1 MTIKMKT
8 NNSKAFLNFFGE
20 QRSDKN
26 QNRLQK
32 TLDLINEHRSI
43 ERLLTFNIK
52 SINRSR
58 LTEDFF
64 FLFMISPTFKEI
76 NVFDILEEY
85 AFGDKQNDEWENM
98 SKIINTS
105 SELKLNRLI
114 QKHLLIEKKLLFY
127 PNSRAKVI
135 NRWSNMLSLK
145 NYSCLYELF
154 SSVLSILVRLNA
166 LYNFD
171 ETFLTLEKVNKLTTH
186 NKITQL
192 TKKTNI
198 VDWTKYLN
206 FVNNQIRNVTQHFD
220 VSYNPIEDIFV
231 GHTQK
236 GKPFEIS
243 SSKLETNYLDPLN
256 DFIISFFCAIILLTL
271 TWMKPNMSRKYIRQY
286 AENWEKDNEKKL
298 RNNYLKLEL
307 AVEIGKRLKRL
318 NLKEQKIQGNFL
330 YRDLDNMVK
339 YILQQ
344 TNKKL

>member
-114 QKHLLIEKKLLFY
+114 QKHLLIEKKGGL
-127 PNSRAKVI
+127 
-135 NRWSNMLSLK
+135 
-145 NYSCLYELF
+145 
-154 SSVLSILVRLNA
+154 
-166 LYNFD
+166 
-171 ETFLTLEKVNKLTTH
+171 
-186 NKITQL
+186 
-192 TKKTNI
+192 
-198 VDWTKYLN
+198 
-206 FVNNQIRNVTQHFD
+206 
-220 VSYNPIEDIFV
+220 
-231 GHTQK
+231 
-236 GKPFEIS
+236 
-243 SSKLETNYLDPLN
+243 
-256 DFIISFFCAIILLTL
+256 
-271 TWMKPNMSRKYIRQY
+271 
-286 AENWEKDNEKKL
+286 
-298 RNNYLKLEL
+298 
-307 AVEIGKRLKRL
+307 
-318 NLKEQKIQGNFL
+318 
-330 YRDLDNMVK
+330 
-339 YILQQ
+339 
-344 TNKKL
+344 